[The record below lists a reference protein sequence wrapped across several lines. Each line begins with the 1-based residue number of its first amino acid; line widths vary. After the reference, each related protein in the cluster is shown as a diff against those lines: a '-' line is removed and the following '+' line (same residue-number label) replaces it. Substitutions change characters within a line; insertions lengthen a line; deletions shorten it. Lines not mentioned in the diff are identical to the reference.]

1 MLGESSLKD
10 CAVGGSDRAPH
21 PIGYLFV
28 VETAQRLELPRYKAD
43 RHFTRDFPGGMP
55 THAVGDDKDA
65 PVGHQ
70 DETIL
75 IPRPDDA
82 DIGAAS

>member
-10 CAVGGSDRAPH
+10 CAVGRPDRATH
-21 PIGYLFV
+21 PIGYLLV
-28 VETAQRLELPRYKAD
+28 GETAERLELPRHKAN
-43 RHFTRDFPGGMP
+43 RHFTRDFAGGMP